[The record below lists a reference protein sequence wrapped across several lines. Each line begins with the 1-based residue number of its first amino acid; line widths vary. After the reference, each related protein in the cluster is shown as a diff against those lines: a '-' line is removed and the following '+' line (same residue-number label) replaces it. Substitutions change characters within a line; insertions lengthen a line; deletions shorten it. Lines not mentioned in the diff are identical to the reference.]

1 MSIEFTKQIENDIAV
16 IKLVGKIIENQDGDG
31 LLDEVDECTANGTN
45 NFILNLKRLDYIN
58 SSGLNTFI
66 SILTKSRNAG
76 GDTILCGI
84 NEKVSKLFLITKLNT
99 LFTIVDNEQEAQN
112 VFSKKLNI

>member
-16 IKLVGKIIENQDGDG
+16 IKLAGKIIENQDGDG
-31 LLDEVDECTANGTN
+31 LLDEVDEYTANGTN

-58 SSGLNTFI
+58 SSGLNAFI

-99 LFTIVDNEQEAQN
+99 LFTIVDNEQDAQN